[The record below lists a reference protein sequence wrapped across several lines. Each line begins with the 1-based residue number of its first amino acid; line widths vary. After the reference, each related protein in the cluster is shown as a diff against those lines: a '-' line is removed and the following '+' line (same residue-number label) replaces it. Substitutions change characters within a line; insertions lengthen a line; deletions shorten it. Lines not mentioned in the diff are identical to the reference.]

1 MRRITT
7 TDQDLLLEVSPCT
20 TDEVDTFTS
29 SDCWKLAR
37 ELHLRGT
44 GRLIAAVE
52 SRDTDWWC
60 HMAVELE
67 DGQILDANG
76 LQTRKQFL
84 ARWRPFLIQSEA
96 TVAFYD
102 PTDEDYWNE
111 LVGDQGIGLSD
122 DDEVAEI
129 ADKLIEWVEDL

>member
-20 TDEVDTFTS
+20 SQEVDDFTT

-37 ELHLRGT
+37 ELHLRGV

-52 SRDTDWWC
+52 SRDPDWWC

-67 DGQILDANG
+67 DGKILDAHG
-76 LQTRKQFL
+76 IQTRKQFL
-84 ARWRPFLIQSEA
+84 ARWRPFLTQSEA

-102 PTDEDYWNE
+102 PTDEIYWNE
-111 LVGDQGIGLSD
+111 LIVEQDDRLT
-122 DDEVAEI
+122 DDEDVA
-129 ADKLIEWVEDL
+129 AVVDKLIEWIEDL